1 MCVCGGFW
9 ISSLLNHSIFSAPL
23 TYSVA
28 VVNIPAKLVFGCV
41 LSLVENV
48 TSSLINK
55 SPHISLDTVDS
66 MVGSLGEFFT
76 HTVMVQKPCTREW
89 WQLVSLL
96 TGSDQPPCNQGRLRS
111 IPLIR

>member
-55 SPHISLDTVDS
+55 SPHISLDRFDGWVIGGIFYPYCLWFRNPARENG
-66 MVGSLGEFFT
+66 GSLS
-76 HTVMVQKPCTREW
+76 HY
-89 WQLVSLL
+89 
-96 TGSDQPPCNQGRLRS
+96 
-111 IPLIR
+111 